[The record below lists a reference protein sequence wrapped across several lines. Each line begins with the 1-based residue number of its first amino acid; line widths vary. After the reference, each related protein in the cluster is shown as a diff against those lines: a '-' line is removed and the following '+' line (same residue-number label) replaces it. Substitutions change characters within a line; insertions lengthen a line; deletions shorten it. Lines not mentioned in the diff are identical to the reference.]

1 MREHNHETSEL
12 VLLLLLAVTTLSCV
26 DAASNDTEYVYR
38 MHVALPRSEKDLLPQ
53 IWAVHCVGLAISPY
67 QTVYA
72 YHVGQHGAK
81 RLVC

>member
-1 MREHNHETSEL
+1 MRENNHETSEL

-53 IWAVHCVGLAISPY
+53 IWAVHCVGLAVSNRIKQYTPVMWDS
-67 QTVYA
+67 TGLNA
-72 YHVGQHGAK
+72 
-81 RLVC
+81 